1 VAAGLELAEEPVI
14 VPADVPVVGEDV
26 AEDVVPLVVP
36 VDVPLEVLHA
46 ALDVVADEE
55 ALWAGVPVPARGTV
69 NFQPW
74 YVVKPNWPESD
85 CAACGVK
92 VTSMVRFW
100 PGSRVTG
107 RDGPETEKGPAV
119 E

>member
-1 VAAGLELAEEPVI
+1 MAAGLELAEEPVI

-26 AEDVVPLVVP
+26 AEDDAPLVGTL
-36 VDVPLEVLHA
+36 DVLHA
-46 ALDVVADEE
+46 ALDVVPDEE